1 MPLGLV
7 RRTNLREL
15 AKRLSFRYLAA
26 VSAPRYGYGLDPAA
40 LAFLVTAI
48 SERAATPGCV
58 VEIGVA
64 RGMTTRFLV
73 EHMVREGIR
82 KRYHALDT
90 FSSFV
95 PEDMAYERSARGKT
109 AADLAGFTYN
119 DVGVW
124 RRNFRAFDFVHA
136 HPCDC
141 KTFSFTAIAPI
152 AVAILDVDL
161 YLPTKHTLPRLY
173 DSLEPGGVIL
183 VDDVRPDARW
193 DGAAQALAEFCR
205 ERGLSTTPVGTKGA
219 VLHRAAR
226 LSG

>member
-82 KRYHALDT
+82 TRYHALDT
-90 FSSFV
+90 FSSFRV
-95 PEDMAYERSARGKT
+95 
-109 AADLAGFTYN
+109 
-119 DVGVW
+119 
-124 RRNFRAFDFVHA
+124 
-136 HPCDC
+136 
-141 KTFSFTAIAPI
+141 
-152 AVAILDVDL
+152 
-161 YLPTKHTLPRLY
+161 
-173 DSLEPGGVIL
+173 
-183 VDDVRPDARW
+183 
-193 DGAAQALAEFCR
+193 
-205 ERGLSTTPVGTKGA
+205 
-219 VLHRAAR
+219 
-226 LSG
+226 